1 MWAKATRRGP
11 RTGPR
16 GARAG
21 AAGLSL
27 ALHGALL
34 AVVALVAPQALPV
47 AEPRVVEVALVPPLP
62 KPVAAGEAALDMP
75 PGPPD
80 EAPAASA
87 RVVPAPRPA
96 PPAQNV
102 EAAAPF
108 ARAAL
113 SGPSTIADA
122 SGVSAAELAGAARAG
137 GGRAG
142 GGGTGGSGGGQCDML
157 ERLEARLRRDA
168 RVREAAGRALAARP
182 GEGGTPAIRVWDGD
196 WVRHPGEEGGG
207 LAAVRE
213 AIIWEVGFAPDACR
227 AQAVRGLVQIALGEA
242 DDGPRLVL
250 GAGAW
255 RWSDLLS
262 ARGRARS

>member
-1 MWAKATRRGP
+1 MKAARRGL
-11 RTGPR
+11 RK
-16 GARAG
+16 GARSW
-21 AAGLSL
+21 AAALS
-27 ALHGALL
+27 AVLHGGLL
-34 AVVALVAPQALPV
+34 AVMLLAAPQAPPV
-47 AEPRVVEVALVPPLP
+47 VAPRVVEVALVPPRP
-62 KPVAAGEAALDMP
+62 APPPARAAEPDRP

-80 EAPAASA
+80 DAPAASA
-87 RVVPAPRPA
+87 PPVTPRPA
-96 PPAQNV
+96 PPARKV
-102 EAAAPF
+102 EAAAPI
-108 ARAAL
+108 ARPA
-113 SGPSTIADA
+113 PSVFADA

-137 GGRAG
+137 GGG
-142 GGGTGGSGGGQCDML
+142 GAGGSGAGQCDML

-168 RVREAAGRALAARP
+168 RVRAAVGRALTDRADEGAA
-182 GEGGTPAIRVWDGD
+182 PAIRVWNGD
-196 WVRHPGEEGGG
+196 WVRHPGEAGGG

-227 AQAVRGLVQIALGEA
+227 TQPVRGLVQIALGET